1 MKTLVIK
8 TVLPVAAFV
17 LASAGAV
24 STSNSST
31 ESAGTAIQG
40 WKRTAPFVC
49 EQKKICN
56 NLGSILCVDGV
67 DQMYAK
73 PTPTS
78 DCTELLTHRP

>member
-8 TVLPVAAFV
+8 SMLPVAAFM
-17 LASAGAV
+17 LASAGAI
-24 STSNSST
+24 STSNSSN
-31 ESAGTAIQG
+31 ESAGTAVQG
-40 WKRTAPFVC
+40 WKRTAPFTC

-56 NLGSILCVDGV
+56 NLGIVLCVDGV